1 MEMSSCVIELGDSA
15 IQKVASKFETADNSG
30 KGLISKLGNSSAP
43 FGIAT
48 RVLGT
53 SSDLSEEVIIRHTR
67 RLTSLVGTDVGD
79 LMPLWLND
87 LTMPTLKA

>member
-1 MEMSSCVIELGDSA
+1 MEMSSCVVELGDSA
-15 IQKVASKFETADNSG
+15 IRKVASKFETADNSG
-30 KGLISKLGNSSAP
+30 KGLISSLGNSSAP

-67 RLTSLVGTDVGD
+67 RRRRSYAPVVAREKSSSSPVLKK
-79 LMPLWLND
+79 LWF
-87 LTMPTLKA
+87 